1 MRRVLSFITLVTR
14 DHMGSLVGGRQMDKS
29 CRESLVIVFLVGI
42 GNSIRKGIMEKMGRR
57 GERERRLEK
66 EEREKQGERGSSSY
80 FFRRGMTERAGWGGG
95 RRYAGL

>member
-1 MRRVLSFITLVTR
+1 M
-14 DHMGSLVGGRQMDKS
+14 Q
-29 CRESLVIVFLVGI
+29 RELGYSFLVGI
-42 GNSIRKGIMEKMGRR
+42 GNSIRKGIMEKVGRR

-80 FFRRGMTERAGWGGG
+80 FFRRGTDRAGRGGG